1 MKITVK
7 YLTYFSFYYLIIFL
21 WISCTNQKETST
33 TGLVVEMRQNVTTNN
48 PIVFSEEITHIEY
61 IPLEFTPD
69 GASMLAEAMDLA
81 VTDDFVFVNSM
92 KQGGVFQFSRADGKF
107 IRKFALTGNGPGE
120 TQLILNIYA
129 DEANKDIYIVQS
141 HNTLKYNFEGEFIS
155 TQEQTRPISLQYPI
169 GEDRI
174 AQLGAEFVP
183 FNTPELID
191 MGVFTRDGEIV
202 KIKDDF
208 ARPDVVSQD
217 NSCIKDVRRVF
228 SDKSILYFI
237 DLNDTIFRLS
247 SDDIQPAFVL
257 NRQNSREYLE
267 GSMTPRGET
276 MLPNDFWV
284 YDFFETPGALYVRAL
299 YNENEK
305 MHLFAFDKA
314 TRTTTLLNNAVFEIH
329 NDMGYVRQTSDKKA
343 DMAFL
348 SSYIPQY
355 PNGVN
360 TYPVAMCLG
369 DSTFY
374 LRIPNFY
381 SNTAND
387 LVEKHWNDI
396 SIRPNLIIDI
406 RYNGGGQDNY
416 YQKLA
421 ELIYTNPYESKG
433 VEWYSTKGIIEDWE
447 NAIRNGRIKK
457 VMRSRQKR
465 WLKK

>member
-1 MKITVK
+1 MKTD
-7 YLTYFSFYYLIIFL
+7 FSNYISFSLIFVTML
-21 WISCTNQKETST
+21 LISTGCNTRNTTS
-33 TGLVVEMRQNVTTNN
+33 GGGFIVEMRQNVTTNN

-61 IPLEFTPD
+61 VPLEFTPD

-92 KQGGVFQFSRADGKF
+92 KQGGVSQFSRADGKF
-107 IRKFALTGNGPGE
+107 IRKFAPTGNGPGE

-129 DEANKDIYIVQS
+129 DEANKNIYIVQS
-141 HNTLKYNFEGEFIS
+141 HNTLKYDFEGEYIS
-155 TQEQTRPISLQYPI
+155 TQEKTRPISLQYPI
-169 GEDRI
+169 DEDRI
-174 AQLGAEFVP
+174 AQLGAELVP

-202 KIKDDF
+202 KIKDNF
-208 ARPDVVSQD
+208 ARPDVVPQD
-217 NSCIKDVRRVF
+217 NSCIKDVRRAF

-314 TRTTTLLNNAVFEIH
+314 TRTTTAEISKI
-329 NDMGYVRQTSDKKA
+329 NPSDIFGLDWWMQGIGLQIGDGK
-343 DMAFL
+343 
-348 SSYIPQY
+348 IPLWATK
-355 PNGVN
+355 
-360 TYPVAMCLG
+360 TYPEKNILVQYMPAPEL
-369 DSTFY
+369 FY
-374 LRIPNFY
+374 LKEEGFIDRIP
-381 SNTAND
+381 
-387 LVEKHWNDI
+387 VEIGDI
-396 SIRPNLIIDI
+396 EEDGNPVVIIYHI
-406 RYNGGGQDNY
+406 N
-416 YQKLA
+416 
-421 ELIYTNPYESKG
+421 
-433 VEWYSTKGIIEDWE
+433 
-447 NAIRNGRIKK
+447 
-457 VMRSRQKR
+457 
-465 WLKK
+465 

>member
-1 MKITVK
+1 MK
-7 YLTYFSFYYLIIFL
+7 TYFSNYISFSLIFVTML
-21 WISCTNQKETST
+21 LISTGCNTRNTTS
-33 TGLVVEMRQNVTTNN
+33 GGGFIVEMRQNVTTNN

-61 IPLEFTPD
+61 VPLEFTPD

-107 IRKFALTGNGPGE
+107 IRKFAPRGNGPGE

-141 HNTLKYNFEGEFIS
+141 HNTLKYNFEGEYIS

-174 AQLGAEFVP
+174 AQLGAELVP

-202 KIKDDF
+202 KIKDNF
-208 ARPDVVSQD
+208 ARPDVVPQD
-217 NSCIKDVRRVF
+217 NSCIKDVRRAF

-314 TRTTTLLNNAVFEIH
+314 TRTTTAEISKI
-329 NDMGYVRQTSDKKA
+329 NPSDIFGLDWWMQGIGIQIGNGK
-343 DMAFL
+343 
-348 SSYIPQY
+348 IPLWATK
-355 PNGVN
+355 
-360 TYPVAMCLG
+360 TYPEKNILVQYMPAPEL
-369 DSTFY
+369 FY
-374 LRIPNFY
+374 LKEEGFIDQIP
-381 SNTAND
+381 
-387 LVEKHWNDI
+387 VEIGDI
-396 SIRPNLIIDI
+396 EEDGNPVVIIYHI
-406 RYNGGGQDNY
+406 N
-416 YQKLA
+416 
-421 ELIYTNPYESKG
+421 
-433 VEWYSTKGIIEDWE
+433 
-447 NAIRNGRIKK
+447 
-457 VMRSRQKR
+457 
-465 WLKK
+465 

>member
-1 MKITVK
+1 MKTDFSNYISFSLIFITM
-7 YLTYFSFYYLIIFL
+7 LLI
-21 WISCTNQKETST
+21 STGCNTRNTTS
-33 TGLVVEMRQNVTTNN
+33 GGGFIVEMRQNVTTNN

-61 IPLEFTPD
+61 IPLEFSPD

-81 VTDDFVFVNSM
+81 VTDDFIFVYSM

-107 IRKFALTGNGPGE
+107 IRRFAPTGNGPGE

-141 HNTLKYNFEGEFIS
+141 HNTLKYNFEGEYIS

-174 AQLGAEFVP
+174 AQLGAELVP

-202 KIKDDF
+202 KIKDNF
-208 ARPDVVSQD
+208 ARPDVVPQD
-217 NSCIKDVRRVF
+217 NSCIKDVRRAF

-314 TRTTTLLNNAVFEIH
+314 TRTTTAEISKI
-329 NDMGYVRQTSDKKA
+329 NPSDIFGLDWWMQGIGIQIGDGK
-343 DMAFL
+343 
-348 SSYIPQY
+348 IPLWATK
-355 PNGVN
+355 
-360 TYPVAMCLG
+360 TYPEKNILVQYMPAPEL
-369 DSTFY
+369 FY
-374 LRIPNFY
+374 LKEEGFIDQIP
-381 SNTAND
+381 
-387 LVEKHWNDI
+387 VEIGDI
-396 SIRPNLIIDI
+396 EEDGNPVVIIYHI
-406 RYNGGGQDNY
+406 N
-416 YQKLA
+416 
-421 ELIYTNPYESKG
+421 
-433 VEWYSTKGIIEDWE
+433 
-447 NAIRNGRIKK
+447 
-457 VMRSRQKR
+457 
-465 WLKK
+465 